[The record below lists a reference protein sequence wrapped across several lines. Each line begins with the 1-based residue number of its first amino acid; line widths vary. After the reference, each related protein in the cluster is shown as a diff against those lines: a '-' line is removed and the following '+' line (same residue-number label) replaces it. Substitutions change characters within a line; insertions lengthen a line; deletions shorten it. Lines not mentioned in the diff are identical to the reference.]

1 MEHYSAINKNAVMP
15 FITTWMDLEIGDLD
29 LEIILSQVSP
39 TEKDKYYIFICC
51 LYMEC
56 KTKWYK

>member
-29 LEIILSQVSP
+29 LEIIPSQVSP
-39 TEKDKYYIFICC
+39 TEKDKYHMILLIS
-51 LYMEC
+51 
-56 KTKWYK
+56 KK